1 MTNVEKPESI
11 KDFQR
16 CLYALAKDCEKK
28 FGGKIRSI
36 VIWPNDNKV
45 EIDFI

>member
-16 CLYALAKDCEKK
+16 CLYALAKACEEK
-28 FGGKIRSI
+28 FRGEINEVHIYPKDGRVSI
-36 VIWPNDNKV
+36 TFK
-45 EIDFI
+45 